1 MNNTSDNRNALPIG
15 YRLENYQIQGVLG
28 DGGFGITY
36 LAKDTQLD
44 ALVAL
49 KEYLP
54 NELAVRQTD
63 DYTVQPKS
71 QTDADDFAWGLER
84 FVKEAQTLAQ
94 FKHPNIVRVL
104 HFFQAHNTAYIV
116 MEYEQGQSL
125 ADFLK
130 QGDTATEEE
139 LKAFLP
145 TLLDGLETVHNAGY
159 LHRDIKPSNVYI
171 RQKDRSP
178 LLIDFGSARYDLGS
192 RSRSVTMIVTPGYA
206 PFEQYQS
213 DSGQQGAWTDIYA
226 TGAVLYRFVSGK
238 IPSEA
243 TERVSAI
250 MRNKSDPLKPAV
262 EAGRGQ
268 YSEPFLAAIDWA
280 LAVNEQDRPPSIKAW
295 RNQLFPKPLLKD
307 GPFIGPS
314 VEIDDDLPTRPV
326 DPPAP
331 PIEPSTRPLTQ
342 PPPRP
347 PQNPPSPKPKRR
359 GVGMAVVFLLVF
371 LAAGGGWLYY
381 QMKLD
386 KAGIAEENPRVEE
399 ESLPQFAHVGA
410 GEQGAPRLVEGSNQ
424 PQPIPPTE
432 MESSAVAQAQREAR
446 QRAEDA
452 AAAAEKA
459 RRERESATIQSD
471 REARQRAEEAAA
483 AAEKARRE
491 RESATIQSDREA
503 RQRAEARERAAAA
516 QARLPSGTL
525 RIMTGA
531 GVRLRQLPR
540 RNAKKGA
547 ILQIGTIVSELETN
561 QGPEA
566 WYRIATPNY
575 DEGWVYGGY
584 TMSFNP
590 DRRAQAYIEVA
601 NNKLN
606 NRRAS
611 FGDLVDLYHFLTRAN
626 QEVELESAVE
636 LKLLRLLTLQ
646 RSLDKIS
653 SSQPSERPHSQWLND
668 HRAEIVYLDTRSRW
682 FVKREK
688 FQQLHDKYHFLPI
701 AARIMQEINRRIF

>member
-15 YRLENYQIQGVLG
+15 YRLENYQIQSVLG

-71 QTDADDFAWGLER
+71 QADADDFAWGLER

-116 MEYEQGQSL
+116 MEYELGQSL

-145 TLLDGLETVHNAGY
+145 ALLDGLETVHNAGY

-331 PIEPSTRPLTQ
+331 PIEPLTRPLTQ

-359 GVGMAVVFLLVF
+359 GVGIAVVFLLVF
-371 LAAGGGWLYY
+371 LAGGGWLYY

-399 ESLPQFAHVGA
+399 ERLPQFAHVGA
-410 GEQGAPRLVEGSNQ
+410 GEQDAPRIVEGSNQ
-424 PQPIPPTE
+424 PQPISPPTE
-432 MESSAVAQAQREAR
+432 TESSAVAQAQREAR
-446 QRAEDA
+446 QRAEARKRA

-459 RRERESATIQSD
+459 RRERESATIQNQPETRLRS
-471 REARQRAEEAAA
+471 
-483 AAEKARRE
+483 
-491 RESATIQSDREA
+491 
-503 RQRAEARERAAAA
+503 EARERAAAA

-547 ILQIGTIVSELETN
+547 ILQIGTIVSELERS
-561 QGPEA
+561 QGAEA

-626 QEVELESAVE
+626 PEVELESAVE

>member
-1 MNNTSDNRNALPIG
+1 
-15 YRLENYQIQGVLG
+15 
-28 DGGFGITY
+28 
-36 LAKDTQLD
+36 
-44 ALVAL
+44 
-49 KEYLP
+49 
-54 NELAVRQTD
+54 
-63 DYTVQPKS
+63 
-71 QTDADDFAWGLER
+71 
-84 FVKEAQTLAQ
+84 
-94 FKHPNIVRVL
+94 
-104 HFFQAHNTAYIV
+104 
-116 MEYEQGQSL
+116 
-125 ADFLK
+125 
-130 QGDTATEEE
+130 
-139 LKAFLP
+139 
-145 TLLDGLETVHNAGY
+145 
-159 LHRDIKPSNVYI
+159 
-171 RQKDRSP
+171 
-178 LLIDFGSARYDLGS
+178 
-192 RSRSVTMIVTPGYA
+192 
-206 PFEQYQS
+206 
-213 DSGQQGAWTDIYA
+213 
-226 TGAVLYRFVSGK
+226 
-238 IPSEA
+238 
-243 TERVSAI
+243 
-250 MRNKSDPLKPAV
+250 
-262 EAGRGQ
+262 
-268 YSEPFLAAIDWA
+268 
-280 LAVNEQDRPPSIKAW
+280 
-295 RNQLFPKPLLKD
+295 
-307 GPFIGPS
+307 
-314 VEIDDDLPTRPV
+314 
-326 DPPAP
+326 
-331 PIEPSTRPLTQ
+331 
-342 PPPRP
+342 
-347 PQNPPSPKPKRR
+347 
-359 GVGMAVVFLLVF
+359 MAVVFLLVF

-446 QRAEDA
+446 QRAED
-452 AAAAEKA
+452 
-459 RRERESATIQSD
+459 
-471 REARQRAEEAAA
+471 AAA

>member
-1 MNNTSDNRNALPIG
+1 MNNTSDNRNALPMS
-15 YRLENYQIQGVLG
+15 YRLENYQIQSVLG

-36 LAKDTQLD
+36 LAKDIQLD

-54 NELAVRQTD
+54 NELAVRQSD

-71 QTDADDFAWGLER
+71 QADTDDFAWGLER

-130 QGDTATEEE
+130 RNDTATEDE
-139 LKAFLP
+139 LMAFLP
-145 TLLDGLETVHNAGY
+145 ALLDGLETVHNAGY
-159 LHRDIKPSNVYI
+159 LHRDIKPSNVYL
-171 RQKDRSP
+171 RQTDRSP

-213 DSGQQGAWTDIYA
+213 DGAQQGAWTDIYA
-226 TGAVLYRFVSGK
+226 TGAVLYRFISGE
-238 IPSEA
+238 IPPEA
-243 TERVSAI
+243 TERVSA
-250 MRNKSDPLKPAV
+250 MMQNRPDPLKAAV
-262 EAGRGQ
+262 EVGRGQ
-268 YSEPFLAAIDWA
+268 YSQPFLAAIDWA

-295 RNQLFPKPLLKD
+295 RSQFFPEPLLED
-307 GPFIGPS
+307 GPFIGS
-314 VEIDDDLPTRPV
+314 SAQIDDDLPTRPV
-326 DPPAP
+326 EPPAP
-331 PIEPSTRPLTQ
+331 PIEPSTRPLT
-342 PPPRP
+342 PPPSRP
-347 PQNPPSPKPKRR
+347 PQEPPSPKPKRR
-359 GVGMAVVFLLVF
+359 GVGMVVAFLL
-371 LAAGGGWLYY
+371 LALLAGGGWLYY
-381 QMKLD
+381 QMNLD
-386 KAGIAEENPRVEE
+386 KAGIVEENLRVEE
-399 ESLPQFAHVGA
+399 NRPQVAHVGA
-410 GEQGAPRLVEGSNQ
+410 GQAPRIVEGSNQ
-424 PQPIPPTE
+424 AQSIPPTE
-432 MESSAVAQAQREAR
+432 NSAEAQAQREREAR
-446 QRAEDA
+446 QRSEE

-459 RRERESATIQSD
+459 RRERESATAQSE
-471 REARQRAEEAAA
+471 REARL
-483 AAEKARRE
+483 
-491 RESATIQSDREA
+491 
-503 RQRAEARERAAAA
+503 RAEARDRAAAA
-516 QARLPSGTL
+516 QAQLPSGTL
-525 RIMTGA
+525 RIMSGA

-547 ILQIGTIVSELETN
+547 MLQIGTIVSELEKS
-561 QGPEA
+561 QGPEV
-566 WYRIATPNY
+566 WYRIITPNY

-601 NNKLN
+601 NNKLS

-611 FGDLVDLYHFLTRAN
+611 FGDLVDLYHFLSRAN

-646 RSLDKIS
+646 RSLDHIS
-653 SSQPSERPHSQWLND
+653 SSQPSEQRYFQWIND
-668 HRAEIVYLDTRSRW
+668 HGAEIVYLDTRSSW
-682 FVKREK
+682 FVKRDAL
-688 FQQLHDKYHFLPI
+688 QQLYDTYHFLPI
-701 AARIMQEINRRIF
+701 AARIMQEINQRNF